1 MNKISGDLSLMPLS
15 DLIQWAGSRQK
26 TGALRFSLNEKKRVL
41 YFERGNIIFASSRTS
56 GERLGEFLLR
66 AAHLNKTQLNT
77 ALEKSKKLKIP
88 FTSYLISEK
97 IILKADLYKITSKYA
112 EVIVTDALGWDEG
125 VFEFVD
131 TIPPEIINGPVKLA
145 TLPLVFES
153 FRAMD
158 ESQKDKKPDVS
169 KIINTIVVRINKGDT
184 DIPPIPDILS
194 KLNEAIKRDAPIKDI
209 ASIIVTDQILT
220 TSILKIA
227 NSPFFRQRTKV
238 TSLSQAAM
246 QLGIKA
252 IKNMV
257 TAHVLSGISAKN
269 SDKVR
274 EVMQHSLVCAFAAR
288 MIAEKLGESSEEGF
302 ICGLLHDIGK
312 TVLINLI
319 SEYELSDD
327 NISWFLD
334 KYHGPVGYAVAAKWN
349 LSDKIRAAARYHH
362 TPEKSQDHQSMIELV
377 FIADLIANDLLTNAS
392 QLNKV
397 KHIDLKKADLPSV
410 INKIKKSKDNI
421 KALI

>member
-1 MNKISGDLSLMPLS
+1 MNKVSGDLSLMPLS
-15 DLIQWAGSRQK
+15 DLIQWADSRQK
-26 TGALRFSLNEKKRVL
+26 TGSLHFSLQKKKRVL
-41 YFERGNIIFASSRTS
+41 YFEEGKIIFASSRTS

-97 IILKADLYKITSKYA
+97 IISKTDLDKITLKYA
-112 EVIVTDALGWDEG
+112 ELIVTDALGWNEG
-125 VFEFVD
+125 VFEFLD
-131 TIPPEIINGPVKLA
+131 TIPAEIINGPVKLE

-169 KIINTIVVRINKGDT
+169 KIIDTIVDKINRGDT
-184 DIPPIPDILS
+184 NIPPIPDILS
-194 KLNEAIKRDAPIKDI
+194 KLNKAIKRDAPIKDI

-257 TAHVLSGISAKN
+257 TAHVLSGISAK
-269 SDKVR
+269 DPEKVR
-274 EVMQHSLVCAFAAR
+274 SIMQHSLVCAFAAR
-288 MIAEKLGESSEEGF
+288 MIAEMLGENSEEGF

-319 SEYELSDD
+319 SDYKLSDEH
-327 NISWFLD
+327 ISWFLD
-334 KYHGPVGYAVAAKWN
+334 KYHGPVGYAIASKWN
-349 LSDKIRAAARYHH
+349 LSDKVRAAARYHH
-362 TPEKSQDHQSMIELV
+362 TPEKAPDHQVMIELV
-377 FIADLIANDLLTNAS
+377 FLADLIANDLLTNPS
-392 QLNKV
+392 QISRI
-397 KHIDLKKADLPSV
+397 KHIDLKKAILPEV

-421 KALI
+421 IALI